1 MSIVPFR
8 DTCLYS
14 WECSCLDNRSGVS
27 CIHRHAVQIFGR
39 GLTTSCTAESKE
51 SEESIP
57 EFQLS
62 RNDLYSREE
71 NLPAAAPGVQEI
83 ATSAQLRKEQRY
95 RKLNEIMSTYAA
107 FEFKAKALARANAD
121 DSLNKERLEEVL
133 RYLKLA
139 SILATHQPS
148 TIPAP
153 QPELAKK

>member
-1 MSIVPFR
+1 M
-8 DTCLYS
+8 
-14 WECSCLDNRSGVS
+14 
-27 CIHRHAVQIFGR
+27 
-39 GLTTSCTAESKE
+39 
-51 SEESIP
+51 
-57 EFQLS
+57 
-62 RNDLYSREE
+62 
-71 NLPAAAPGVQEI
+71 APGVQEI
-83 ATSAQLRKEQRY
+83 ATSAQLRKEHRY

-121 DSLNKERLEEVL
+121 DSLNNLEEVL